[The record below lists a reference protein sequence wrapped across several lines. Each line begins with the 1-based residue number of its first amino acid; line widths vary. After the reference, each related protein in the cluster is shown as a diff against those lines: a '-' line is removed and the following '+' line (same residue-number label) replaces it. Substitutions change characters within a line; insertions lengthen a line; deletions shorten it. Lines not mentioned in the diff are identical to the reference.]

1 MTIVTEPKRRKIPW
15 TWIIT
20 IGLAVVLLYFAF
32 RGIDWNAML
41 AYVQQARIEFLLAAA
56 SVLIVSYLIRALRW
70 RVLLSAEKW
79 LPPLT
84 VFWGT
89 FVGYLGNSVLPARA
103 GELIRTVMITRAGK
117 LNFGFV
123 LATALIERVMDAG
136 VLVLI
141 VLVSLSTLENLPDW
155 LVGGSRTMAIIAI
168 VGIVGLLVA
177 PHLEGFIRQILGRL
191 PLPENLRGKLD
202 AFVGRF
208 LTGMKALQH
217 PGRAAGFAV
226 FTVLAWSVDVVI
238 AMLVGQA
245 FGMALTV
252 PQTLLLLAALGLAS
266 AAPSTPGY
274 IGVYQFVARTVLV
287 PFGYVEEQVL
297 AFILTFQA
305 VSYVMVIL
313 VGGIGLW
320 QLNAGSLNLT
330 KIVQEGERPAA
341 E

>member
-1 MTIVTEPKRRKIPW
+1 
-15 TWIIT
+15 
-20 IGLAVVLLYFAF
+20 
-32 RGIDWNAML
+32 
-41 AYVQQARIEFLLAAA
+41 
-56 SVLIVSYLIRALRW
+56 
-70 RVLLSAEKW
+70 
-79 LPPLT
+79 
-84 VFWGT
+84 
-89 FVGYLGNSVLPARA
+89 
-103 GELIRTVMITRAGK
+103 
-117 LNFGFV
+117 
-123 LATALIERVMDAG
+123 
-136 VLVLI
+136 
-141 VLVSLSTLENLPDW
+141 
-155 LVGGSRTMAIIAI
+155 
-168 VGIVGLLVA
+168 
-177 PHLEGFIRQILGRL
+177 
-191 PLPENLRGKLD
+191 
-202 AFVGRF
+202 
-208 LTGMKALQH
+208 
-217 PGRAAGFAV
+217 V